1 MQPLLILLDGSFFV
15 QRAFHARPPMVRKS
29 DGQPTG
35 AVHGYCSALWGILQS
50 NRASHLAAVFDLG
63 KSHARQSMIEAYRAK
78 HGQTGEAGDYKG
90 QRAEK
95 DPALASQFDL
105 CREATRAFGVPL
117 IELEHTEADDI
128 IATLATRAEA
138 EGYCVEIQSAD
149 KDIMQVVSD
158 RVWSYCPIRRTRFD
172 VAAVVKKF
180 GVPPHQVA
188 EVQGLCGDLIDGFKG
203 VPGVGPA
210 YAARLIN
217 AYGSIEAAIANGTDR
232 DRIVRLV
239 RQHAELARLC
249 RNLATLDRSVTINV
263 TIEALIVREPNH
275 KQIDDFLRRMEF
287 SSLAQRIAGSVVPDF
302 PSPWD

>member
-15 QRAFHARPPMVRKS
+15 QRAFHASPPMVRKS

-50 NRASHLAAVFDLG
+50 NRATHLAAVFDLG
-63 KSHARQSMIEAYRAK
+63 KSAKRQAMIEAYRAE
-78 HGQTGEAGDYKG
+78 HGLPAGDYKG

-105 CREATRAFGVPL
+105 CRAATRAFGVPL

-149 KDIMQVVSD
+149 KDIMQLVSD

-203 VPGVGPA
+203 VPGIGPTF
-210 YAARLIN
+210 AARLIKTH
-217 AYGSIEAAIANGTDR
+217 GSIDGAIETGNCG

-249 RNLATLDRSVTINV
+249 RSLATLDRSVTINV
-263 TIEALIVREPNH
+263 TIEGLIVREPNH